1 MTGARRRPVVAI
13 DGPAGAGKS
22 TIARNLAKRLHLL
35 YIDTGAMYRAV
46 ARHALDMGVREDD
59 AAGLAALVDRLD
71 LRLEPKRG
79 GHYRVLLNGRD
90 VTGRLRDRDVTR
102 AVPRVSQVPE
112 VREKLV
118 DIQRRLAREGGVVV
132 DGRDVGTRVLPDA
145 DFKFFVTASLE
156 ERAARRYRQL
166 RRHGHS
172 VTLDEVLAEVRERDE
187 ADMNRAVS
195 PLRKAEDAVV
205 IDTTGISVE
214 EALRRVLAHIEARWG
229 EGAAA
234 PPEGGSA

>member
-1 MTGARRRPVVAI
+1 MTRGGRRPVIAI

-22 TIARNLAKRLHLL
+22 TLARNLARRLRLL
-35 YIDTGAMYRAV
+35 YVDTGAMYRAV
-46 ARHALDMGVREDD
+46 ARHALDRGVAADD
-59 AAGLAALVDRLD
+59 AAALAGLMDDLD
-71 LRLEPKRG
+71 LRLEPKPNGR
-79 GHYRVLLNGRD
+79 YRVLVNGRD

-102 AVPRVSQVPE
+102 AVALVSQVPA

-118 DIQRRLAREGGVVV
+118 QIQRHLARGGGVVL
-132 DGRDVGTRVLPDA
+132 DGRDIGTRVLPDA

-166 RRHGHS
+166 RRRGQAAS
-172 VTLDEVLAEVRERDE
+172 LEEVLAEVRERDE

-205 IDTTGISVE
+205 IDTTGITVE
-214 EALRRVLAHIEARWG
+214 EALRRVLAIIEARRG
-229 EGAAA
+229 GQA
-234 PPEGGSA
+234 PPAQSGGPA